1 MTVIMNNVN
10 SYIILNKSTNK
21 IIKSFIILSI
31 FIVLLLVLILNIKY
45 KKYYYLY
52 GQVDNNY
59 RLILYCDI
67 DNLEIIKKNNK
78 IQIDNNIYNYKILS
92 IDTKYTVLNNTNN
105 YIQIVIDI
113 NLNSEDK
120 ITNNILQLKILVSN
134 KKLFYYLI
142 DYIKKG
148 KL

>member
-1 MTVIMNNVN
+1 MNNVN
-10 SYIILNKSTNK
+10 SYIILNKNTNK
-21 IIKSFIILSI
+21 LIKLFIITSL
-31 FIVLLLVLILNIKY
+31 FIVLLLVLTLNIKY

-67 DNLEIIKKNNK
+67 KYLEVIKKNNK
-78 IQIDNNIYNYKILS
+78 VVINNNTYNYKILS
-92 IDTKYTVLNNTNN
+92 IDTNYTILNNTNN
-105 YIQIVIDI
+105 YIQLVIDI

-120 ITNNILQLKILVSN
+120 ITNNILKLKVLVSN

-148 KL
+148 

>member
-1 MTVIMNNVN
+1 MIVIMNNVN
-10 SYIILNKSTNK
+10 SYIILNKNTK
-21 IIKSFIILSI
+21 KLIKLFIITSL
-31 FIVLLLVLILNIKY
+31 FIVLLLILTLNIKY

-67 DNLEIIKKNNK
+67 KYLEVLKKNNK
-78 IQIDNNIYNYKILS
+78 VVINNDTYNYKILS
-92 IDTKYTVLNNTNN
+92 IDTNYTILNNTNN
-105 YIQIVIDI
+105 YIQLVIDI

-120 ITNNILQLKILVSN
+120 ITNNILKLKVLVSN

-148 KL
+148 

>member
-1 MTVIMNNVN
+1 MNNVN

-21 IIKSFIILSI
+21 LIKLFIITSL
-31 FIVLLLVLILNIKY
+31 FIILLLVLTLNIKY

-67 DNLEIIKKNNK
+67 KYLEVLKKNNK
-78 IQIDNNIYNYKILS
+78 VVINNDTYNYKILS
-92 IDTKYTVLNNTNN
+92 IDTNYTILNNTNN
-105 YIQIVIDI
+105 YIQVVIDI

-120 ITNNILQLKILVSN
+120 ITNNILKLKVLVSN

-148 KL
+148 

>member
-1 MTVIMNNVN
+1 MIVIMNNVN

-21 IIKSFIILSI
+21 LIKLFIITSL
-31 FIVLLLVLILNIKY
+31 FIVLLLVLTLNIKY

-67 DNLEIIKKNNK
+67 KYLEVLKKNNK
-78 IQIDNNIYNYKILS
+78 VVINNNTYNYKILS
-92 IDTKYTVLNNTNN
+92 IDTNYTVLNNTNN
-105 YIQIVIDI
+105 YIQVVIDI

-120 ITNNILQLKILVSN
+120 ITNNILKLKVLVSN

-148 KL
+148 

>member
-1 MTVIMNNVN
+1 MNNVN

-21 IIKSFIILSI
+21 LIKLFIITSL
-31 FIVLLLVLILNIKY
+31 FVLLLLSLTLNIKY

-78 IQIDNNIYNYKILS
+78 IQINKNTYNYKILS

-120 ITNNILQLKILVSN
+120 ITNNILKLKILVSN

>member
-1 MTVIMNNVN
+1 MNNVN

-21 IIKSFIILSI
+21 LIKLFIITSL
-31 FIVLLLVLILNIKY
+31 FIILLLVLTLNIKY

-67 DNLEIIKKNNK
+67 KYLEVLKKNNK
-78 IQIDNNIYNYKILS
+78 VVINNNTYNYKILS
-92 IDTKYTVLNNTNN
+92 IDTNYTVLNNTNN
-105 YIQIVIDI
+105 YIQLVIDI

-120 ITNNILQLKILVSN
+120 ITNNILKLKVLVSN

-148 KL
+148 

>member
-1 MTVIMNNVN
+1 MIVIMNNVN

-21 IIKSFIILSI
+21 LIKLFIITSL
-31 FIVLLLVLILNIKY
+31 FIVLLLVLTLNIKY

-67 DNLEIIKKNNK
+67 KYLEALKKNNK
-78 IQIDNNIYNYKILS
+78 VVINNNTYNYKILS
-92 IDTKYTVLNNTNN
+92 IDTNYTILNNTNN
-105 YIQIVIDI
+105 YIQLVIDI

-120 ITNNILQLKILVSN
+120 ITNNILKLKVLVSN

-148 KL
+148 

>member
-1 MTVIMNNVN
+1 MNNVN

-21 IIKSFIILSI
+21 LIKLFIITSL
-31 FIVLLLVLILNIKY
+31 FIILLLVLTLNIKY

-67 DNLEIIKKNNK
+67 KYLEVLKKNNK
-78 IQIDNNIYNYKILS
+78 VVINNNTYNYKILS
-92 IDTKYTVLNNTNN
+92 IDTNYTILNNTNN
-105 YIQIVIDI
+105 YIQLVIDI

-120 ITNNILQLKILVSN
+120 ITNNILKLKVLVSN

-148 KL
+148 

>member
-1 MTVIMNNVN
+1 MIVIMNNVN
-10 SYIILNKSTNK
+10 SYIILNKNTNK
-21 IIKSFIILSI
+21 LIKLFIITSL
-31 FIVLLLVLILNIKY
+31 FIILLLVLTLNIKY

-67 DNLEIIKKNNK
+67 KYLEVIKKNNK
-78 IQIDNNIYNYKILS
+78 VVINNNTYNYKILS
-92 IDTKYTVLNNTNN
+92 IDTNYTILNNTNN
-105 YIQIVIDI
+105 YIQLVIDI

-120 ITNNILQLKILVSN
+120 ITNNILKLKVLVSN

-148 KL
+148 

>member
-1 MTVIMNNVN
+1 MNNVN
-10 SYIILNKSTNK
+10 SYIILNKNTNK
-21 IIKSFIILSI
+21 LIKLFIITSL
-31 FIVLLLVLILNIKY
+31 FIVLLLVLTLNIKY

-67 DNLEIIKKNNK
+67 KYLEALKKNNK
-78 IQIDNNIYNYKILS
+78 VVINNNTYNYKILS
-92 IDTKYTVLNNTNN
+92 IDTNYTILNNTNN
-105 YIQIVIDI
+105 YIQLVIDI

-120 ITNNILQLKILVSN
+120 ITNNILKLKVLVSN

-148 KL
+148 

>member
-1 MTVIMNNVN
+1 MIVIMNNVN
-10 SYIILNKSTNK
+10 SYIILNKNTNK

-78 IQIDNNIYNYKILS
+78 IQIDNNTYNYKILS
-92 IDTKYTVLNNTNN
+92 IDTNYTVLNNTNN

-120 ITNNILQLKILVSN
+120 ITNNILKLKILVSN

>member
-1 MTVIMNNVN
+1 MNNVN
-10 SYIILNKSTNK
+10 SYIILNKNTNK
-21 IIKSFIILSI
+21 LIKLFIITSLFIIL
-31 FIVLLLVLILNIKY
+31 LLILTLNIKY

-67 DNLEIIKKNNK
+67 KYLEVLKKNNK
-78 IQIDNNIYNYKILS
+78 VVINNDTYNYKILS
-92 IDTKYTVLNNTNN
+92 IDTNYTILNNTNN
-105 YIQIVIDI
+105 YIQLVIDI

-120 ITNNILQLKILVSN
+120 ITNNILKLKVLVSN

-148 KL
+148 

>member
-1 MTVIMNNVN
+1 MMQN
-10 SYIILNKSTNK
+10 ILHL
-21 IIKSFIILSI
+21 IKLFIITSL
-31 FIVLLLVLILNIKY
+31 FIVLLLVLTLNIKY

-67 DNLEIIKKNNK
+67 KYLEVIKKNNK
-78 IQIDNNIYNYKILS
+78 VVINNDTYNYKILS
-92 IDTKYTVLNNTNN
+92 IDTNYTILNNINN
-105 YIQIVIDI
+105 YIQLVIDI

-120 ITNNILQLKILVSN
+120 ITNNILKLKVLVSN

-148 KL
+148 

>member
-1 MTVIMNNVN
+1 MNNVN

-21 IIKSFIILSI
+21 LIKLFIITSL
-31 FIVLLLVLILNIKY
+31 FIILLLVLTLNIKY

-59 RLILYCDI
+59 RLILYCDTKY
-67 DNLEIIKKNNK
+67 LEVIKKNNK
-78 IQIDNNIYNYKILS
+78 VVINNNTYNYKILS
-92 IDTKYTVLNNTNN
+92 IDTNYTILNNTNN
-105 YIQIVIDI
+105 YIQVVIDI

-120 ITNNILQLKILVSN
+120 ITNNILKLKVLVSN

-148 KL
+148 

>member
-1 MTVIMNNVN
+1 MIVIMNNVN

-21 IIKSFIILSI
+21 LIKLFIITSLFIIL
-31 FIVLLLVLILNIKY
+31 LLSLTLNIKY

-67 DNLEIIKKNNK
+67 KYLEVIKKNNK
-78 IQIDNNIYNYKILS
+78 VVINNNTYNYKILS
-92 IDTKYTVLNNTNN
+92 IDTNYTILNNTNN
-105 YIQIVIDI
+105 YIQVVIDI
-113 NLNSEDK
+113 NLNSGDK
-120 ITNNILQLKILVSN
+120 ITNNILKLKVLVSN

-148 KL
+148 

>member
-1 MTVIMNNVN
+1 MNNVN

-21 IIKSFIILSI
+21 LIKLFIITSLFIIL
-31 FIVLLLVLILNIKY
+31 LLSLTLNIKY

-67 DNLEIIKKNNK
+67 KYLEVIKKNNK
-78 IQIDNNIYNYKILS
+78 VVINNNTYNYKILS
-92 IDTKYTVLNNTNN
+92 IDTNYTILNNTNN
-105 YIQIVIDI
+105 YIQVVIDI
-113 NLNSEDK
+113 NLNSGDK
-120 ITNNILQLKILVSN
+120 ITNNILKLKVLVSN

-148 KL
+148 

>member
-1 MTVIMNNVN
+1 MIVIMNNVN
-10 SYIILNKSTNK
+10 SYIILNKNTNK
-21 IIKSFIILSI
+21 LIKLFIITSL
-31 FIVLLLVLILNIKY
+31 FIVLLLVLTLNIKY

-67 DNLEIIKKNNK
+67 KYLEVIKKNNK
-78 IQIDNNIYNYKILS
+78 VVVNNNTYNYKILS
-92 IDTKYTVLNNTNN
+92 IDTNYTILNNTNN
-105 YIQIVIDI
+105 YIQLVIDI

-120 ITNNILQLKILVSN
+120 ITNNILKLKVLVSN

-148 KL
+148 

>member
-1 MTVIMNNVN
+1 MIVIMNNVN

-21 IIKSFIILSI
+21 LIKLFIITSL
-31 FIVLLLVLILNIKY
+31 FIVLLLVLTLNIKY

-67 DNLEIIKKNNK
+67 KYLEVLKKNNK
-78 IQIDNNIYNYKILS
+78 VVINNNTYNYKILS
-92 IDTKYTVLNNTNN
+92 IDTNYTILNNTNN
-105 YIQIVIDI
+105 YIQVVIDI

-120 ITNNILQLKILVSN
+120 ITHNILKLKVLVSN

-148 KL
+148 

>member
-1 MTVIMNNVN
+1 MIVIMNNVN
-10 SYIILNKSTNK
+10 SYIILNKNTNK
-21 IIKSFIILSI
+21 LIKLFIITSL
-31 FIVLLLVLILNIKY
+31 FIILLLVLTLNIKY

-67 DNLEIIKKNNK
+67 KYLEVIKKNNK
-78 IQIDNNIYNYKILS
+78 VVINNNTYNYKILS
-92 IDTKYTVLNNTNN
+92 IDTNYTILNNTNN
-105 YIQIVIDI
+105 YIQVVIDI

-120 ITNNILQLKILVSN
+120 ITNNILKLKVLVSN

-148 KL
+148 

>member
-1 MTVIMNNVN
+1 MIVIMNNVN

-21 IIKSFIILSI
+21 LIKLFIITSL
-31 FIVLLLVLILNIKY
+31 FIVLLLVLTLNIKY

-67 DNLEIIKKNNK
+67 KYLEVLKKNNK
-78 IQIDNNIYNYKILS
+78 VVINNNTYNYKILS
-92 IDTKYTVLNNTNN
+92 IDTNYTVLNNNNN
-105 YIQIVIDI
+105 YIQLVIDI

-120 ITNNILQLKILVSN
+120 ITNNILKLKVLVSN

-148 KL
+148 

>member
-1 MTVIMNNVN
+1 MNNVN

-21 IIKSFIILSI
+21 LIKLFIITSL
-31 FIVLLLVLILNIKY
+31 FIILLLVLTLNIKY

-67 DNLEIIKKNNK
+67 KYLEVLKKNNK
-78 IQIDNNIYNYKILS
+78 VVINNNTYNYKILS
-92 IDTKYTVLNNTNN
+92 IDTNYTVLNNTNN
-105 YIQIVIDI
+105 YIQVVIDI

-120 ITNNILQLKILVSN
+120 ITNNILKLKVLVSN

-148 KL
+148 

>member
-1 MTVIMNNVN
+1 MNNVN

-21 IIKSFIILSI
+21 LIKLFIITSL
-31 FIVLLLVLILNIKY
+31 FIILLLVLTLNIKY

-67 DNLEIIKKNNK
+67 KYLEVLKKNNK
-78 IQIDNNIYNYKILS
+78 VVINNNTYNYKILS
-92 IDTKYTVLNNTNN
+92 IDTNYTILNNTNN
-105 YIQIVIDI
+105 YIQVVIDI

-120 ITNNILQLKILVSN
+120 ITNNILKLKVLVSN

-148 KL
+148 

>member
-1 MTVIMNNVN
+1 MIVIMNNVN

-21 IIKSFIILSI
+21 LIKLFIITSL
-31 FIVLLLVLILNIKY
+31 FIVLLLILTLNIKY

-67 DNLEIIKKNNK
+67 KYLEVIKKNNK
-78 IQIDNNIYNYKILS
+78 VVINNDTYNYKILS
-92 IDTKYTVLNNTNN
+92 IDTNYTILNNTNN
-105 YIQIVIDI
+105 YIQLVIDI

-120 ITNNILQLKILVSN
+120 ITNNILKLKVLVSN

-148 KL
+148 

>member
-1 MTVIMNNVN
+1 MIVIMNNVN

-21 IIKSFIILSI
+21 LIELFIITSL
-31 FIVLLLVLILNIKY
+31 FIILLLVLTLNIKY

-67 DNLEIIKKNNK
+67 KYLEVLKKNNK
-78 IQIDNNIYNYKILS
+78 VVINNNTYNYKILS
-92 IDTKYTVLNNTNN
+92 IDTNYTILNNTNN
-105 YIQIVIDI
+105 YIQLVIDI

-120 ITNNILQLKILVSN
+120 ITNNILKLKVLVSN

-148 KL
+148 

>member
-1 MTVIMNNVN
+1 MIVIMNNVN
-10 SYIILNKSTNK
+10 SYIILNKNTNK
-21 IIKSFIILSI
+21 LIKLFIITSL
-31 FIVLLLVLILNIKY
+31 FIVLLLVLTLNIKY

-67 DNLEIIKKNNK
+67 KYLEVLKKNNK
-78 IQIDNNIYNYKILS
+78 VVINNNTYNYKILS
-92 IDTKYTVLNNTNN
+92 IDTNYTILNNTNN
-105 YIQIVIDI
+105 YIQLVIDI

-120 ITNNILQLKILVSN
+120 ITNNILKLKVLVSN

-148 KL
+148 

>member
-1 MTVIMNNVN
+1 MIVIMNNVN

-21 IIKSFIILSI
+21 LIKLFIITSL
-31 FIVLLLVLILNIKY
+31 FIVLLLVLTLNIKY

-67 DNLEIIKKNNK
+67 KYLEVLKKNNK
-78 IQIDNNIYNYKILS
+78 VVINNNTYNYKILS
-92 IDTKYTVLNNTNN
+92 IDTNYTILNNTNN
-105 YIQIVIDI
+105 YIQLVIDI

-120 ITNNILQLKILVSN
+120 ITNNILKLKVLVSN

-148 KL
+148 

>member
-1 MTVIMNNVN
+1 MNNVN

-21 IIKSFIILSI
+21 LIKLFIITSL
-31 FIVLLLVLILNIKY
+31 FIVLLLVLTLNIKY

-67 DNLEIIKKNNK
+67 KYLEVIKKNNK
-78 IQIDNNIYNYKILS
+78 VVINNNTYNYKILS
-92 IDTKYTVLNNTNN
+92 IDTNYTILNNTNN
-105 YIQIVIDI
+105 YIQVVIDI

-120 ITNNILQLKILVSN
+120 ITNNILKLKVLVSN

-148 KL
+148 

>member
-1 MTVIMNNVN
+1 MIVIMNNVN

-21 IIKSFIILSI
+21 LIKLFIITSL
-31 FIVLLLVLILNIKY
+31 FIILLLVLTLNIKY

-59 RLILYCDI
+59 RLILYCDTKY
-67 DNLEIIKKNNK
+67 LEVIKKNNK
-78 IQIDNNIYNYKILS
+78 VVINNNTYNYKILS
-92 IDTKYTVLNNTNN
+92 IDTNYTILNNTNN
-105 YIQIVIDI
+105 YIQLVIDI

-120 ITNNILQLKILVSN
+120 ITNNILKLKVLVSN

-148 KL
+148 

>member
-1 MTVIMNNVN
+1 MIVIMNNVN

-21 IIKSFIILSI
+21 LIKLFIITSL
-31 FIVLLLVLILNIKY
+31 FIVLLLVLTLNIKY

-59 RLILYCDI
+59 RLILYYDI
-67 DNLEIIKKNNK
+67 KYLEVIKKNNK
-78 IQIDNNIYNYKILS
+78 VVINNNTYNYKILS
-92 IDTKYTVLNNTNN
+92 IDTNYTILNNTNN
-105 YIQIVIDI
+105 YIQVVIDI

-120 ITNNILQLKILVSN
+120 ITNNILKLKVLVSN

-148 KL
+148 

>member
-1 MTVIMNNVN
+1 MIVIMNNVN

-21 IIKSFIILSI
+21 LIKLFIITSL
-31 FIVLLLVLILNIKY
+31 FIVLLLVLTLNIKY

-67 DNLEIIKKNNK
+67 KYLEVIKKNNK
-78 IQIDNNIYNYKILS
+78 VVINNNTYNYKILS
-92 IDTKYTVLNNTNN
+92 IDTNYTILNNTNN
-105 YIQIVIDI
+105 YIQVVIDI

-120 ITNNILQLKILVSN
+120 ITNNILKLKVLVSN

-148 KL
+148 

>member
-1 MTVIMNNVN
+1 MIVIMNNVN

-21 IIKSFIILSI
+21 LIKLFIITSL
-31 FIVLLLVLILNIKY
+31 FIILLLVLTLNIKY

-59 RLILYCDI
+59 RLILYCDTKY
-67 DNLEIIKKNNK
+67 LEVIKKNNK
-78 IQIDNNIYNYKILS
+78 VVINNNTYNYKILS
-92 IDTKYTVLNNTNN
+92 IDTNYTILNNTNN
-105 YIQIVIDI
+105 YIQVVIDI

-120 ITNNILQLKILVSN
+120 ITNNILKLKVLVSN

-148 KL
+148 

>member
-1 MTVIMNNVN
+1 MIVIMNNVN
-10 SYIILNKSTNK
+10 SYIILNKNTNK
-21 IIKSFIILSI
+21 LIKLFIITSL
-31 FIVLLLVLILNIKY
+31 FIVLLLILTLNIKY

-67 DNLEIIKKNNK
+67 KYLEVIKKNNK
-78 IQIDNNIYNYKILS
+78 VVINNDTYNYKILS
-92 IDTKYTVLNNTNN
+92 IDTNYTILNNTNN
-105 YIQIVIDI
+105 YIQLVIDI

-120 ITNNILQLKILVSN
+120 ITNNILKLKVLVSN

-148 KL
+148 

>member
-1 MTVIMNNVN
+1 MIVIMNNVN

-21 IIKSFIILSI
+21 LIKLFIITSL
-31 FIVLLLVLILNIKY
+31 FIILLLVLTLNIKY

-67 DNLEIIKKNNK
+67 KYLEVLKKNNK
-78 IQIDNNIYNYKILS
+78 VVINNNIYNYKILS
-92 IDTKYTVLNNTNN
+92 IDTNYTILNNTNN
-105 YIQIVIDI
+105 YIQLVIDI

-120 ITNNILQLKILVSN
+120 ITNNILKLKVLVSN

-148 KL
+148 

>member
-1 MTVIMNNVN
+1 MIVIMNNVN

-21 IIKSFIILSI
+21 LIKLFIITSL
-31 FIVLLLVLILNIKY
+31 FIILLLVLTLNIKY

-67 DNLEIIKKNNK
+67 KYLEVLKKNNK
-78 IQIDNNIYNYKILS
+78 VVINNNTYNYKILS
-92 IDTKYTVLNNTNN
+92 IDTNYTILNNTNN
-105 YIQIVIDI
+105 YIQLVIDI

-120 ITNNILQLKILVSN
+120 ITNNILKLKVLVSN

-148 KL
+148 

>member
-1 MTVIMNNVN
+1 MIVIMNNVN

-21 IIKSFIILSI
+21 LIKLFIITSL
-31 FIVLLLVLILNIKY
+31 FIILLLVLTLNIKY

-59 RLILYCDI
+59 RLILYCDTKY
-67 DNLEIIKKNNK
+67 LEVIKKNNK
-78 IQIDNNIYNYKILS
+78 VVINNNTYNYKILS
-92 IDTKYTVLNNTNN
+92 IDTNYTILNNTNN
-105 YIQIVIDI
+105 YIQVVIDI
-113 NLNSEDK
+113 NLNSGDK
-120 ITNNILQLKILVSN
+120 ITNNILKLKVLVSN

-148 KL
+148 

>member
-1 MTVIMNNVN
+1 MIVIMNNVN

-21 IIKSFIILSI
+21 LIKLFIITSL
-31 FIVLLLVLILNIKY
+31 FIILLLVLTLNIKY

-67 DNLEIIKKNNK
+67 KYLEVLKKNNK
-78 IQIDNNIYNYKILS
+78 VVINNNTYNYKILS
-92 IDTKYTVLNNTNN
+92 IDTNYTILNNTNN
-105 YIQIVIDI
+105 YIQVVIDI

-120 ITNNILQLKILVSN
+120 ITNNILKLKVLVSN

-148 KL
+148 

>member
-1 MTVIMNNVN
+1 MIVIMNNVN

-21 IIKSFIILSI
+21 LIKLFIITSL
-31 FIVLLLVLILNIKY
+31 FIILLLVLTLNIKY

-67 DNLEIIKKNNK
+67 KYLEVLKKNNK
-78 IQIDNNIYNYKILS
+78 VVINNNTYNYKILS
-92 IDTKYTVLNNTNN
+92 IDTNYTVLNNTNN
-105 YIQIVIDI
+105 YIQVVIDI

-120 ITNNILQLKILVSN
+120 ITNNILKLKVLVSN

-148 KL
+148 

>member
-1 MTVIMNNVN
+1 MIVIMNNVN

-21 IIKSFIILSI
+21 LIKLFIITSLFIIL
-31 FIVLLLVLILNIKY
+31 LLSLTLNIKY

-67 DNLEIIKKNNK
+67 KYLEVIKKNNK
-78 IQIDNNIYNYKILS
+78 VVINNDTYNYKILS
-92 IDTKYTVLNNTNN
+92 IDTNYTILNNTNN
-105 YIQIVIDI
+105 YIQLVIDI

-120 ITNNILQLKILVSN
+120 ITNNILKLKVLVSN

-148 KL
+148 